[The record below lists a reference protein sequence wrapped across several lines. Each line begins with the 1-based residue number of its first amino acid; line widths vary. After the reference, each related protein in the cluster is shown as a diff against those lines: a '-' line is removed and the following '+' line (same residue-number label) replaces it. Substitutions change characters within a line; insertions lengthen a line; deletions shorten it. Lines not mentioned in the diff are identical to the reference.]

1 MRTKQLVLTAL
12 FAALTAIGAFLK
24 IQIPVEGIPAI
35 TLQFFF
41 TAMAGVLLGAKYG
54 AISQA
59 VYVLLGL
66 VGLPIFTM
74 GGGFSYVL
82 QPSFGFL
89 VGLIPS
95 AWVIGMLC
103 KNAKSFW
110 PMALGILAGLA
121 VLYLIGTPYMG
132 LILNLYLGKGMSVW
146 QIVRAGCLL
155 YLPGDVLK
163 IVVCTALC
171 LALRSRLPAFQIR
184 LRRKY
189 HEQEAEHRRHLVQC
203 YGAAAHEGRHRP
215 SQRRALYDLRYQ

>member
-1 MRTKQLVLTAL
+1 
-12 FAALTAIGAFLK
+12 
-24 IQIPVEGIPAI
+24 
-35 TLQFFF
+35 
-41 TAMAGVLLGAKYG
+41 MAGVLLLAPKYG

-95 AWVIGMLC
+95 AWVIGTLC

-155 YLPGDVLK
+155 YLPG
-163 IVVCTALC
+163 
-171 LALRSRLPAFQIR
+171 
-184 LRRKY
+184 
-189 HEQEAEHRRHLVQC
+189 
-203 YGAAAHEGRHRP
+203 
-215 SQRRALYDLRYQ
+215 RRAEDRGLHGALPRAAQPSAEGPCGGLSQGTPCCLDFPTFSLDCQPFCGCSPLSILPYRPKPGTTVPGFCALWRNLA

>member
-1 MRTKQLVLTAL
+1 
-12 FAALTAIGAFLK
+12 
-24 IQIPVEGIPAI
+24 
-35 TLQFFF
+35 
-41 TAMAGVLLGAKYG
+41 MAGVLLGAKYG

-66 VGLPIFTM
+66 VGIPIFTR

-132 LILNLYLGKGMSVW
+132 LILNLYLGKGMSMW
-146 QIVRAGCLL
+146 QIVRPDACC
-155 YLPGDVLK
+155 
-163 IVVCTALC
+163 IC
-171 LALRSRLPAFQIR
+171 
-184 LRRKY
+184 
-189 HEQEAEHRRHLVQC
+189 
-203 YGAAAHEGRHRP
+203 
-215 SQRRALYDLRYQ
+215 RATC